1 MLLFCGVF
9 YSAIYYGFDFFGDDA
24 LDDGIYKEADMSDAG
39 SAIDINFTVKKTGI
53 YEISFIYAQDPQ
65 KQKEEEKRSEEA
77 FPGYGSDAFTKW
89 FCQKSTAAKLAG
101 YYGYTTQGI
110 PEPIGTSEEE
120 KAACTGEKILL
131 KVALK
136 SMQNREINYVKG
148 GEMNKLKQNLS
159 AVTETF
165 DLSKYGA
172 TSWYSTPNGGFAHDK
187 VLLRAELEKGEYS
200 VKVQALSDVPELK
213 KIVTFI
219 KISKYHNWK

>member
-1 MLLFCGVF
+1 MG
-9 YSAIYYGFDFFGDDA
+9 GDA
-24 LDDGIYKEADMSDAG
+24 LDVGIYKEVDMSEAG
-39 SAIDINFTVKKTGI
+39 SATDINFTVKKAGI

-89 FCQKSTAAKLAG
+89 FCQKTTAAKLAG
-101 YYGYTTQGI
+101 YYGYTTKGA
-110 PEPIGTSEEE
+110 PEPMGTSEEE
-120 KAACTGEKILL
+120 KSACTGEKILL

-136 SMQNREINYVKG
+136 FTQNRKISYAKG
-148 GEMNKLKQNLS
+148 GKINELKQNLS

-172 TSWYSTPNGGFAHDK
+172 SSWYSAPNGGFAHDK

-200 VKVQALSDVPELK
+200 VKVQALSDAPELK

-219 KISKYHNWK
+219 KISRYHNWK

>member
-1 MLLFCGVF
+1 MLLFSGVF
-9 YSAIYYGFDFFGDDA
+9 YYGSDFLGDDT
-24 LDDGIYKEADMSDAG
+24 LYDGIYKEVDMPEAG
-39 SAIDINFTVKKTGI
+39 SATDINFSVKKAGI

-65 KQKEEEKRSEEA
+65 KQKEEEKLSEEA
-77 FPGYGSDAFTKW
+77 FPGCGSDEFTKW
-89 FCQKSTAAKLAG
+89 FCEKSTAAKLAG
-101 YYGYTTQGI
+101 YYGYTTQGV
-110 PEPIGTSEEE
+110 PEPIGTSGEE

-131 KVALK
+131 KVMLK
-136 SMQNREINYVKG
+136 SLQNRKINYVKG
-148 GEMNKLKQNLS
+148 GEVNDLKQNLS
-159 AVTETF
+159 ALTETF

-172 TSWYSTPNGGFAHDK
+172 TSWYSAPNGGFAHDK